1 MLFAR
6 KKVLFGN
13 SIAINKNLFYFKSSS
28 KKFSLL
34 TLIFATFRKKQSVFK
49 LLALMIELI

>member
-13 SIAINKNLFYFKSSS
+13 SIAIDKNLFYFKSSS

-34 TLIFATFRKKQSVFK
+34 TLIFATFRKKKTISF
-49 LLALMIELI
+49 

>member
-6 KKVLFGN
+6 KKLLFGN
-13 SIAINKNLFYFKSSS
+13 SIAIDKNLFYFKSSS

-34 TLIFATFRKKQSVFK
+34 TLIFATFRKKNNQFLNYS
-49 LLALMIELI
+49 L